1 MQNFM
6 NKQLPQL
13 KNELVQEIKDLA
25 KSLQT
30 CETFNGVLSYE
41 NKLKSL
47 YEKFVLLKFLDQN
60 KLSPEDLPQPTI
72 ASPAEP
78 IEEVAKP
85 SETKKVEE
93 KTLDAQVE
101 ASTTEENPAT
111 LEANQNITEVE
122 EEEEKPVFFD
132 FEIHKDEA
140 KTVVA
145 NFSLDDEE
153 EELEEKGEAMMNE
166 RPSAI
171 EEIKR
176 SIVDEPEKT
185 TSTSSIYDIPPM
197 VLDFNDRI
205 GFLNQLFLG
214 DDEFMDSTLDI
225 LNRISDPNSTQMYL
239 NDLEQEMHLD
249 EDKRE
254 YFERLRELALKRFE

>member
-1 MQNFM
+1 M

-13 KNELVQEIKDLA
+13 KNELVQEIKDLT

-41 NKLKSL
+41 NKLKTL

-60 KLSPEDLPQPTI
+60 NLSPDVLPQTEAP
-72 ASPAEP
+72 ASEP
-78 IEEVAKP
+78 EKSPELEKTEEVALP
-85 SETKKVEE
+85 EAIETPKVADEPIN
-93 KTLDAQVE
+93 TPV
-101 ASTTEENPAT
+101 
-111 LEANQNITEVE
+111 QNTTEVE
-122 EEEEKPVFFD
+122 DEEEKPVFYDFD
-132 FEIHKDEA
+132 TRKISREEP
-140 KTVVA
+140 KTVIA
-145 NFSLDDEE
+145 DFSFDEEE
-153 EELEEKGEAMMNE
+153 EELEEKGEELMRK

-171 EEIKR
+171 DEIESAFTPKK
-176 SIVDEPEKT
+176 VP
-185 TSTSSIYDIPPM
+185 STAPVYDIPPI

-225 LNRISDPNSTQMYL
+225 LNRLSDPNSTQMYL